1 MTVEHG
7 NCLEV
12 WTVGR
17 VVAKSRSSSEAGSTD
32 RAMVGTCSWMEVRDT
47 GVGVAV
53 NCMDA
58 WVVECEVVNIQQM
71 SSLIQMPVLGW
82 LGGPLPC
89 WTWNKH

>member
-1 MTVEHG
+1 LVELDC
-7 NCLEV
+7 CLKV

-17 VVAKSRSSSEAGSTD
+17 EVVKSKSSSEVENTD
-32 RAMVGTCSWMEVRDT
+32 SAMVGTCSWMEVRDA

-58 WVVECEVVNIQQM
+58 SMVECEVLNIQQM

-82 LGGPLPC
+82 LGEPLPC
-89 WTWNKH
+89 WT